1 MTTHTN
7 HKFISIQEAIA
18 KKKGEVAVRGWV
30 YRERGSNAMK
40 FLVLRDSSN
49 IIQCVLERK
58 NFEKQWQ
65 EIDKIKIES
74 SLEII
79 GEIKEDKRA
88 PTGFEIQVKKINIVQ
103 IAEDFPINKDL
114 NEELLG
120 DRRHL
125 WLRSRKM
132 TAILKVRSTVFNAI
146 HEYFRKNGFY
156 EYQSPI
162 FQAVQCEG
170 GSTLF
175 NVDYFGKKGIFLA
188 QTWQLYAEP
197 AIFSLEKIYTLAPSF
212 RAEES
217 KTSRHLT
224 EYWHAEMEVAWATFK
239 DIQDHGEGLIK
250 NIVKRVLED
259 NKPELEILERDIKK
273 LEPSI
278 KKSFPR
284 ITYDDALKILKDK
297 CKVKITW
304 GKDLRTI
311 EEDELSKLYDI
322 PIIVTNYPKEVKA
335 FYMKETEGNP
345 KVVNGCDFI
354 GPEGYGE
361 LIGGSEREADPDK
374 IKKRLI
380 EMGEKPEQY
389 SFYLDTRKYGSVP
402 HGGFGMG
409 VERIVSWICGLD
421 TIKDAIPFPR
431 TMTRVTP

>member
-1 MTTHTN
+1 MTE
-7 HKFISIQEAIA
+7 KFTSIQEAMDNSSKQ
-18 KKKGEVAVRGWV
+18 KKVAVRGWV
-30 YRERGSNAMK
+30 HRERGSNKMK

-49 IIQCVLERK
+49 IIQCVLEKK
-58 NFEKQWQ
+58 NFEKQWD
-65 EIDKIKIES
+65 EIDKIKVES
-74 SLEII
+74 SVEIF
-79 GEIKEDKRA
+79 GEIKKDERA
-88 PTGFEIQVKKINIVQ
+88 PTGYEISVDKIDIIQ
-103 IAEDFPINKDL
+103 IAEEFPIQKDL

-132 TAILKVRSTVFNAI
+132 TSILKIRSTVFGAI
-146 HEYFRKNGFY
+146 HEYFRENGFY

-175 NVDYFGKKGIFLA
+175 NVDYFGKKGVFLA

-197 AIFSLEKIYTLAPSF
+197 AIFSLEKIYTIAPSF

-224 EYWHAEMEVAWATFK
+224 EYWHAEMEVAWANFK
-239 DIQDHGEGLIK
+239 DIQDYGEGLLKHILK
-250 NIVKRVLED
+250 NVLEK
-259 NKPELEILERDIKK
+259 NRPELEILERDIKK
-273 LEPSI
+273 LEPTI
-278 KKSFPR
+278 KKKFPR
-284 ITYDDALKILKDK
+284 ITYDEALKILKEK
-297 CKVKITW
+297 AKIKIPW

-311 EEDELSKLYDI
+311 EEDELSKLYDT
-322 PIIVTNYPKEVKA
+322 PIIVTEYPKEVKA
-335 FYMKETEGNP
+335 FYMKETDGNS

-354 GPEGYGE
+354 APEGYGE
-361 LIGGSEREADPDK
+361 IIGGSEREADPDK
-374 IKKRLI
+374 IKKKLI
-380 EMGEKPEQY
+380 EMGEKLEQY

-409 VERIVSWICGLD
+409 VERVISRICGLS

-431 TMTRVTP
+431 TMTRVSP

>member
-1 MTTHTN
+1 M
-7 HKFISIQEAIA
+7 KFISIQEAIE
-18 KKKGEVAVRGWV
+18 KKKGKVAVHGWV
-30 YRERGSNAMK
+30 YRERGSNEFK

-49 IIQCVLERK
+49 IIQCVLKKEK
-58 NFEKQWQ
+58 FKKQWS
-65 EIDKIKIES
+65 EIDRLKIES
-74 SLEII
+74 SVEIE

-88 PTGFEIQVKKINIVQ
+88 PTGFEISADKIKIIQ

-132 TAILKVRSTVFNAI
+132 TAILKIRSSVFEAI

-162 FQAVQCEG
+162 FQSVQCEG
-170 GSTLF
+170 GSSLF
-175 NVDYFGKKGIFLA
+175 KVDYFGRKEVFLA

-197 AIFSLEKIYTLAPSF
+197 AIFALEKIYTLAPCF

-224 EYWHAEMEVAWATFK
+224 ELWMNEMEVAWATFK
-239 DIQDHGEGLIK
+239 DIQDYGEDLIK
-250 NIVKRVLED
+250 HIVKKVLEK

-273 LEPSI
+273 LEPTL
-278 KKSFPR
+278 KKKFPR
-284 ITYDDALKILKDK
+284 LTYDEVLKILKEK
-297 CKVKITW
+297 KKMKVEW

-311 EEDELSKLYDI
+311 EEDELSKLYDT
-322 PIIVTNYPKEVKA
+322 PIIITNYPKEVKA

-354 GPEGYGE
+354 APECYGE
-361 LIGGSEREADPDK
+361 IIGGSEREASPEK

-389 SFYLDTRKYGSVP
+389 SFYLDTRRYGSIP

-409 VERIVSWICGLD
+409 VERVVSWICGLD
-421 TIKDAIPFPR
+421 TIKDAIAFPR
-431 TMTRVTP
+431 TTTRVNP

>member
-1 MTTHTN
+1 MTQ
-7 HKFISIQEAIA
+7 KFIQIQEAIDGA
-18 KKKGEVAVRGWV
+18 KKQKKVAVRGWV
-30 YRERGSNAMK
+30 YRERGSNKMK
-40 FLVLRDSSN
+40 FIVLRDSSN
-49 IIQCVLERK
+49 IIQCVIERQ
-58 NFEKQWQ
+58 NFEKQWE
-65 EIDKIKIES
+65 EIDKLKVES
-74 SLEII
+74 SVEIF

-88 PTGFEIQVKKINIVQ
+88 PTGCEISVDKINIIQ
-103 IAEDFPINKDL
+103 IAEEFPIQKDL

-132 TAILKVRSTVFNAI
+132 TAILKIRSTVFNAI
-146 HEYFRKNGFY
+146 HEYFRENNFY

-175 NVDYFGKKGIFLA
+175 NVDYFGKKGVFLA

-197 AIFSLEKIYTLAPSF
+197 AIFALEKIYTIAPCF

-224 EYWHAEMEVAWATFK
+224 EFWMNEMEVAWANFK
-239 DIQDHGEGLIK
+239 DIQDYGEGLLK
-250 NIVKRVLED
+250 HIVKNVLEK

-273 LEPSI
+273 LEPTV
-278 KKSFPR
+278 KKKFVR
-284 ITYDDALKILKDK
+284 ITYDEALKILKEK
-297 CKVKITW
+297 CKVKIPW

-311 EEDELSKLYDI
+311 EEDELSKLYDT

-335 FYMKETEGNP
+335 FYMKETEGNS

-354 GPEGYGE
+354 APDGYGE
-361 LIGGSEREADPDK
+361 IIGGSEREADPDK

-409 VERIVSWICGLD
+409 VERVISWICGLS

-431 TMTRVTP
+431 TMTRVSP